1 MEVLA
6 IAILLQQV
14 KGIEIG
20 KEVKLLLFADDMI
33 LYTDNPEEST
43 GKLLKLINKFGEI
56 LGNKI
61 STHKSVAFLY
71 TNNEKSERE
80 ILEAIPLTIASKRIK
95 YLGINLYS
103 ENHKMPMKEIKEDI
117 SRWKNIPCLWTGR
130 NNIFK
135 MTILSKARY
144 RFNAISIKL
153 PMAFF
158 TELEEIIS
166 QFVWKHKRPQIA
178 KVS

>member
-61 STHKSVAFLY
+61 STHKSVAFLF
-71 TNNEKSERE
+71 
-80 ILEAIPLTIASKRIK
+80 L
-95 YLGINLYS
+95 
-103 ENHKMPMKEIKEDI
+103 
-117 SRWKNIPCLWTGR
+117 
-130 NNIFK
+130 IF
-135 MTILSKARY
+135 RC
-144 RFNAISIKL
+144 
-153 PMAFF
+153 
-158 TELEEIIS
+158 
-166 QFVWKHKRPQIA
+166 
-178 KVS
+178 